1 MATELVNHFQLTKG
15 QKPSVEEER
24 KARSGL
30 VRKYLSGEQLD
41 AEEIKSIETDF
52 DFSNL
57 NYRTMWFRMMR
68 KRPSF
73 FVAAMVLQII
83 SIFQV
88 TGFMP
93 STRANHLW
101 SGDRYLYL
109 SNATETPSLAAF
121 LQDNEVEKCF
131 EPHNITLEH
140 ASLQDV
146 FATPLAQGWSYQA
159 DFSTTF
165 ALDRQLRKS
174 YDRLVKESGFTHM
187 ACEEMWLGW
196 EETTNRFVRC
206 PKGMKWNATLWA
218 GAGKGGGD

>member
-1 MATELVNHFQLTKG
+1 MTLFIL
-15 QKPSVEEER
+15 PSVDAQFDLSVEGLTYKLTGPAKLTSLLEDATDGEALEGTISPLTAVTVPDAVKSSVSIPLAASWFAFLYPIKR
-24 KARSGL
+24 LAPKRALRSNDAAFGFLLGGFLYFDANRSLVGFNASGL

-93 STRANHLW
+93 STRVMARAN
-101 SGDRYLYL
+101 SPR
-109 SNATETPSLAAF
+109 SMTPSAFSSHAWKSAAAI
-121 LQDNEVEKCF
+121 
-131 EPHNITLEH
+131 P
-140 ASLQDV
+140 
-146 FATPLAQGWSYQA
+146 
-159 DFSTTF
+159 
-165 ALDRQLRKS
+165 
-174 YDRLVKESGFTHM
+174 
-187 ACEEMWLGW
+187 
-196 EETTNRFVRC
+196 
-206 PKGMKWNATLWA
+206 
-218 GAGKGGGD
+218 

>member
-1 MATELVNHFQLTKG
+1 MASQHSRRSWNRADASPTWQS
-15 QKPSVEEER
+15 PSCG
-24 KARSGL
+24 S
-30 VRKYLSGEQLD
+30 
-41 AEEIKSIETDF
+41 
-52 DFSNL
+52 
-57 NYRTMWFRMMR
+57 
-68 KRPSF
+68 
-73 FVAAMVLQII
+73 
-83 SIFQV
+83 
-88 TGFMP
+88 
-93 STRANHLW
+93 
-101 SGDRYLYL
+101 
-109 SNATETPSLAAF
+109 
-121 LQDNEVEKCF
+121 
-131 EPHNITLEH
+131 LEH